1 MTRNRRDTPT
11 LHFPSR
17 NQPGKIRIEPLS
29 AGRGFVKLKQ
39 IVLGIA
45 AVVVIGVGYGAYY
58 LLSNLDS
65 IVKSA
70 IEQYGSEITG
80 TRVRVGSVKIALTEG
95 RGTIRGL
102 RVGNPSGF
110 SSNDAF
116 SLGEITL
123 DLDPGSI
130 TKSPIVV
137 ETLTIAAPQVR
148 YEMAAN
154 AKSNFDAILA
164 NIKKY
169 QGSSGGQPAAEES
182 GGEPLKLKVQK
193 FTFQD
198 GEVDI
203 DVTALAGA
211 GKATSVMLPALTMK
225 NLGGKSGAPPADIG
239 AEVMRKYS
247 EKIVA
252 AVAKQQLQSRAGK
265 LLEDQ
270 GEVGSAAKKLLDSVF
285 K

>member
-1 MTRNRRDTPT
+1 M
-11 LHFPSR
+11 
-17 NQPGKIRIEPLS
+17 EPLP
-29 AGRGFVKLKQ
+29 ARRGFVKLKP
-39 IVLGIA
+39 IVLGLG

-58 LLSNLDS
+58 LLSNLDN
-65 IVKSA
+65 IVKAA

-80 TRVRVGSVKIALTEG
+80 TRVRVGSVKITLTEG

-123 DLDPGSI
+123 DLDTGSI
-130 TKSPIVV
+130 TESPVV
-137 ETLTIAAPQVR
+137 IETLTIAAPQVR

-154 AKSNFDAILA
+154 AKSNVDAILA
-164 NIKKY
+164 NVKKY
-169 QGSSGGQPAAEES
+169 QGGGGSQPAAEES
-182 GGEPLKLKVQK
+182 GAEESGGETLKLKVQK

-198 GEVDI
+198 GKVDV
-203 DVTALAGA
+203 DVAALAGA
-211 GKATSVMLPALTMK
+211 GKEISVALPALTMK
-225 NLGGKSGAPPADIG
+225 NLGGKSGAPPGDIG
-239 AEVMRKYS
+239 AQVIRKYS

-252 AVAKQQLQSRAGK
+252 AVAKQQLQSRAGS

-270 GEVGSAAKKLLDSVF
+270 GEAGAAAKQLLDRVF

>member
-1 MTRNRRDTPT
+1 M
-11 LHFPSR
+11 
-17 NQPGKIRIEPLS
+17 
-29 AGRGFVKLKQ
+29 KLKP
-39 IVLGIA
+39 IVLGLA
-45 AVVVIGVGYGAYY
+45 VVVVIGVGYGAYY

-80 TRVRVGSVKIALTEG
+80 TRVRVGSVKITLTEG

-110 SSNDAF
+110 SSNDVF

-123 DLDPGSI
+123 DLDTGSI
-130 TKSPIVV
+130 TESPVV
-137 ETLTIAAPQVR
+137 IETLTIAAPQVR
-148 YEMAAN
+148 YEMSAN
-154 AKSNFDAILA
+154 AKSNLDAILA
-164 NIKKY
+164 NVKKY
-169 QGSSGGQPAAEES
+169 QGGGGGQPAAEES
-182 GGEPLKLKVQK
+182 GGEALKLKVQK

-198 GEVDI
+198 GKIDV

-211 GKATSVMLPALTMK
+211 GKDTSVALPALTMK
-225 NLGGKSGAPPADIG
+225 NLGGKSGAPPGDIG
-239 AEVMRKYS
+239 AEVIRKYS

-252 AVAKQQLQSRAGK
+252 AVAKQQLQSGAGK
-265 LLEDQ
+265 LLENQ
-270 GEVGSAAKKLLDSVF
+270 GEAGAAAKQLLDRVF

>member
-1 MTRNRRDTPT
+1 M
-11 LHFPSR
+11 
-17 NQPGKIRIEPLS
+17 
-29 AGRGFVKLKQ
+29 KLKP
-39 IVLGIA
+39 IVLGLA
-45 AVVVIGVGYGAYY
+45 VVVVIGVGYGAYY

-80 TRVRVGSVKIALTEG
+80 TRVRVGSVKITLTEG

-123 DLDPGSI
+123 DLDTGSI
-130 TKSPIVV
+130 TESPVV
-137 ETLTIAAPQVR
+137 IETLTIAAPQVR
-148 YEMAAN
+148 YEMTAN
-154 AKSNFDAILA
+154 AKSNVDAILA
-164 NIKKY
+164 NVKKY
-169 QGSSGGQPAAEES
+169 QGGGGGQPAAEES
-182 GGEPLKLKVQK
+182 GGEALKLKVQK

-198 GEVDI
+198 GKVDV

-211 GKATSVMLPALTMK
+211 GKDTSVALPALTMK
-225 NLGGKSGAPPADIG
+225 NLGGKSGAPPGDIG
-239 AEVMRKYS
+239 AQVIRKYS

-265 LLEDQ
+265 MLEDQ
-270 GEVGSAAKKLLDSVF
+270 GEAGAAAKQLLDRVF

>member
-1 MTRNRRDTPT
+1 
-11 LHFPSR
+11 
-17 NQPGKIRIEPLS
+17 
-29 AGRGFVKLKQ
+29 
-39 IVLGIA
+39 
-45 AVVVIGVGYGAYY
+45 
-58 LLSNLDS
+58 
-65 IVKSA
+65 VKSA

-80 TRVRVGSVKIALTEG
+80 TRVRVGSVKITLTEG

-102 RVGNPSGF
+102 RIGNPSGF

-130 TKSPIVV
+130 TKNPVV
-137 ETLTIAAPQVR
+137 IETLTIAAPQVR
-148 YEMAAN
+148 YEMTAN
-154 AKSNFDAILA
+154 AKSNVDAILA

-169 QGSSGGQPAAEES
+169 QGSGRGQPAAEES

-198 GEVDI
+198 GKVDV
-203 DVTALAGA
+203 DVTELAGA
-211 GKATSVMLPALTMK
+211 GKDTSVALPALTMK
-225 NLGGKSGAPPADIG
+225 NLGGKSGAPPGDIG
-239 AEVMRKYS
+239 AEVTRKYS

-265 LLEDQ
+265 MLEDQ
-270 GEVGSAAKKLLDSVF
+270 GEAGSAAKKLLDGLF
-285 K
+285 D

>member
-1 MTRNRRDTPT
+1 
-11 LHFPSR
+11 
-17 NQPGKIRIEPLS
+17 
-29 AGRGFVKLKQ
+29 VKLKP
-39 IVLGIA
+39 IVLGLA

-80 TRVRVGSVKIALTEG
+80 TRVRVGSVKISLTEG

-110 SSNDAF
+110 SNDDAF

-123 DLDPGSI
+123 DLDSGSI
-130 TKSPIVV
+130 TKSPIVI

-148 YEMAAN
+148 YEMTAN
-154 AKSNFDAILA
+154 AKSNVDAILA
-164 NIKKY
+164 NVKKY

-198 GEVDI
+198 GKVDV
-203 DVTALAGA
+203 DVTALAETE
-211 GKATSVMLPALTMK
+211 KDTSVALPALTMK
-225 NLGGKSGAPPADIG
+225 NLGGETGGPPGDIG

-252 AVAKQQLQSRAGK
+252 AVAKQQLKSRAGK
-265 LLEDQ
+265 MLEGQ
-270 GEVGSAAKKLLDSVF
+270 GEAGSAAKKLLDRVF

>member
-1 MTRNRRDTPT
+1 M
-11 LHFPSR
+11 
-17 NQPGKIRIEPLS
+17 
-29 AGRGFVKLKQ
+29 KLKP
-39 IVLGIA
+39 IALGLA

-80 TRVRVGSVKIALTEG
+80 TRVRVGSVKITLTEG

-123 DLDPGSI
+123 DLDTGSI
-130 TKSPIVV
+130 TESPVV
-137 ETLTIAAPQVR
+137 IETLTIAAPQVR
-148 YEMAAN
+148 YEMTAN
-154 AKSNFDAILA
+154 AKSNVDAILA
-164 NIKKY
+164 NVKKY
-169 QGSSGGQPAAEES
+169 QGGGGGQPAAEES
-182 GGEPLKLKVQK
+182 GGEALKLKVQK

-198 GEVDI
+198 GKV

-211 GKATSVMLPALTMK
+211 GKETSVALPTLTMK
-225 NLGGKSGAPPADIG
+225 NLGGKSGAPPGDIG
-239 AEVMRKYS
+239 AEVIRKYS

-265 LLEDQ
+265 MLEDQ
-270 GEVGSAAKKLLDSVF
+270 GEAGAAAKQLLDRVF